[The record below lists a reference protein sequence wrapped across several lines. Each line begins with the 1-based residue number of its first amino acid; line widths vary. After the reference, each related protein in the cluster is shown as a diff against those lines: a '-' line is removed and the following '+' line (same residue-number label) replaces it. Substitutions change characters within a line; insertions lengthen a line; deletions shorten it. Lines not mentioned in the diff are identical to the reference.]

1 MSFPTATIGRRFLLR
16 RDYRRVLQ
24 RPGTGSPAPGRSICT
39 STTKRENHASDGDF
53 EARLC
58 YESRDGRHVGSR

>member
-24 RPGTGSPAPGRSICT
+24 RPGTGSPAPRCCICT
-39 STTKRENHASDGDF
+39 STTRRENRASDGDF

-58 YESRDGRHVGSR
+58 YESRDGQHV